1 MQWQIPTAFGESA
14 LGGIS
19 ESIEL
24 LNARAAERHVV
35 HAYAK
40 VAESKSTRV
49 GQMQAHKYICQ
60 SGRVPERQTG
70 TYAKVP
76 EWDNWHICRCLWRM
90 QQEAADQRAKYTHSN
105 I

>member
-40 VAESKSTRV
+40 VAELKSTRV
-49 GQMQAHKYICQ
+49 GQMQSHTYICQSTRVADWHICQ
-60 SGRVPERQTG
+60 SGRVGQLAHMPVPLAHATG
-70 TYAKVP
+70 G
-76 EWDNWHICRCLWRM
+76 
-90 QQEAADQRAKYTHSN
+90 S
-105 I
+105 